1 MIAEENTEKQDS
13 GKKKFKN
20 KKGVVIIGLIVA
32 FAIFFPL
39 HLNNGYKEK
48 TIECENWGCRIVLP
62 DGWEG
67 KCDYEIEDD
76 YISAYFR
83 KSRFFGERGW
93 LFIIKRWDGVYT
105 EKQVEED
112 LAVAPNIYLGTNDGY
127 TYLIT
132 CASSVETNEFY
143 EEYDKLYQQIG
154 EIYIEF
160 Y

>member
-1 MIAEENTEKQDS
+1 MITEEYVEKQDN
-13 GKKKFKN
+13 KKKN
-20 KKGVVIIGLIVA
+20 KTKIYAVIIAFIVA

-39 HLNNGYKEK
+39 HVNNGYKEK

-62 DGWEG
+62 DGWKG
-67 KCDYEIEDD
+67 KCDYEIEDE

-83 KSRFFGERGW
+83 KSRIFGERGW
-93 LFIIKRWDGVYT
+93 LFIIKRWDGIYT
-105 EKQVEED
+105 EKQVEEE
-112 LAVAPNIYLGTNDGY
+112 LNVAPNIYLGTHDGY

-132 CASSVETNEFY
+132 CASGVETNTFY
-143 EEYDKLYQQIG
+143 EEYDKLYQRIG